1 MLCIGHRGAMGYAPE
16 NTLKSIEKALELKTP
31 WVEVDVFYVD
41 DHLVV
46 IHDDRLERTT
56 NGTGYVFDKTF
67 AYLRTLDAGGGQQIP
82 TLEEVLEL
90 APRVAGA
97 LIASMRAAGDPLPET
112 LKVVSS
118 IPFQSRVM
126 VPA

>member
-1 MLCIGHRGAMGYAPE
+1 VAEVLYDLP
-16 NTLKSIEKALELKTP
+16 IEVEELN
-31 WVEVDVFYVD
+31 DGGDYRYVATSSD
-41 DHLVV
+41 LPNLIV
-46 IHDDRLERTT
+46 
-56 NGTGYVFDKTF
+56 
-67 AYLRTLDAGGGQQIP
+67 AGDTI
-82 TLEEVLEL
+82 EEVLEL